1 MTDTFHDTLTAEA
14 RAREALE
21 HDVREIGEKLE
32 DIKFMY
38 PQLSDVMLTVSGYAM
53 DLTGIRG
60 SSTPPLP
67 GGDALA
73 MLGPHSIGYDEPDD
87 LPHPAAWIKD
97 WADKWREATRTPRKP
112 GEKWAAHLAI
122 LQANV
127 AWFIRQDRTG
137 DFRTDIRAMHGRLAS
152 LTGNSGKDPEPQRGP
167 EELQARADEI
177 PDDAM
182 LTRDQA
188 EQCWPGKLDT
198 TAWDRLRQRAK
209 YHREKGENIPPRKYP
224 AAWIRHEAEA
234 A

>member
-32 DIKFMY
+32 EIRFMY
-38 PQLSDVMLTVSGYAM
+38 PQLSAVMLTVSGYAM

-73 MLGPHSIGYDEPDD
+73 MLGPTSVGYDEPDD

-97 WADKWREATRTPRKP
+97 WADKWREATRTPTRP
-112 GEKWAAHLAI
+112 GEKWATHLAI
-122 LQANV
+122 LQANT

-137 DFRTDIRAMHGRLAS
+137 NFRTDIRAIHGRLSS
-152 LTGNSGKDPEPQRGP
+152 LTGNSEKPTPTPEPTP
-167 EELQARADEI
+167 DEVI
-177 PDDAM
+177 EALKEKPDHR
-182 LTRDQA
+182 LTRKELSTA
-188 EQCWPGKLDT
+188 LGIPASTIT
-198 TAWDRLRQRAK
+198 TWRSRGLTTDERGTYRAGDILERLTT
-209 YHREKGENIPPRKYP
+209 
-224 AAWIRHEAEA
+224 
-234 A
+234 